1 MTTISRR
8 AALGVLA
15 GTLAAPASTAAA
27 EQSAL
32 FIAPGAIVLADLL
45 APPPGA
51 DSEATRRELQA
62 FHAFEKTRSAEQER
76 HAIADSDMSVFRFLA
91 GMGIVIDYSKA
102 RRTAPFFVD
111 VARSMAAV
119 VEPAKVTWARPR
131 PSVTDS
137 SITPLVHYSEA
148 QLEHS
153 GSYPS
158 GHAVAGMLY
167 AILLARL
174 LPDLKPRLFERAKDF
189 GHSRF
194 VAGLHYPSDIEAG
207 QSAAAVIGH
216 VLLHEPRVLAEL
228 HQVEPELRGLLH
240 AL

>member
-15 GTLAAPASTAAA
+15 GSLAVPAGTAKA

-32 FIAPGAIVLADLL
+32 FIAPGDIVLTDLL

-51 DSEATRRELQA
+51 GSEATRRELEA
-62 FHAFEKTRSAEQER
+62 FHAFEKTRSAGQER

-91 GMGIVIDYSKA
+91 GMGMAIDHPKA
-102 RRTAPFFVD
+102 PQAAAFFLG
-111 VARSMAAV
+111 VARSMAVV
-119 VEPAKVTWARPR
+119 VEPAKAAWARPR
-131 PSVTDS
+131 PSVTDP

-158 GHAVAGMLY
+158 GHAAAGMLY
-167 AILLARL
+167 AILLARI

-189 GHSRF
+189 GHSRY
-194 VAGLHYPSDIEAG
+194 VAGLHYLSDVEAG

-216 VLLHEPRVLAEL
+216 VLLHEPRVVARL
-228 HQVEPELRGLLH
+228 HEVEPEVHDLLH